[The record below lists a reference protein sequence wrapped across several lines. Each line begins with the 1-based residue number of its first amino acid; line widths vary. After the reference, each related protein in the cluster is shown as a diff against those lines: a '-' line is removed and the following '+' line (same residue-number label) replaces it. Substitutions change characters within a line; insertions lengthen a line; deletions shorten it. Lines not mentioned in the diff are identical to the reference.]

1 MYLTCEPLVHLTTHA
16 QARMRQRG
24 YCHHDI
30 RLVRLYGTP
39 VRDGFLLTRKD
50 VEHSRSEA
58 GNDVQRLAQLADT
71 LVVEIEGAV
80 RTVYRAGKRKQRYQM
95 AS

>member
-1 MYLTCEPLVHLTTHA
+1 MRLTYEVPIHLTQHA

-30 RLVRLYGTP
+30 QLVRLYGTP

-50 VEHSRSEA
+50 VEHSRREA

-71 LVVEIEGAV
+71 LVIEIEGV
-80 RTVYRAGKRKQRYQM
+80 VCTVYRAGKRKQRHQM
-95 AS
+95 PS